1 MITNNTG
8 PKGEIDTDAFQ
19 RAMLQY
25 RNTPD
30 KDTGISTAM
39 YIFGR
44 PIRDFIPISP
54 GRYKPHKTWRET
66 LLAREEA
73 LRNRHMRAM
82 ERWSEH
88 TKRLSPL
95 KIGDAVRIQ
104 NQTGQFP
111 NKWDKTGRVVEVKQF
126 DQYVVR
132 VDGSGRVTLRNRKF
146 LRKYVP
152 VHSTTLP
159 SNDLQ
164 SLIPQSSYKPTSL
177 KSGIQPSAGKSHPS
191 STMHPDVPNLLTIPP
206 GSHTRP
212 QTHVEHQ
219 NEPSVADY
227 QPQTHVD
234 HQPNPHRSTVKAPHI
249 LSRLETYNCP
259 GLKDKPIV
267 LGPMQP
273 EQIDGPRRSQRL
285 KDKLSVSA

>member
-1 MITNNTG
+1 
-8 PKGEIDTDAFQ
+8 
-19 RAMLQY
+19 
-25 RNTPD
+25 
-30 KDTGISTAM
+30 
-39 YIFGR
+39 
-44 PIRDFIPISP
+44 
-54 GRYKPHKTWRET
+54 
-66 LLAREEA
+66 
-73 LRNRHMRAM
+73 MRAM

-132 VDGSGRVTLRNRKF
+132 VDGSGRVTLRNRTF

-164 SLIPQSSYKPTSL
+164 NLIPQSSYKPIPL
-177 KSGIQPSAGKSHPS
+177 KSGIQPSVGKSHPS
-191 STMHPDVPNLLTIPP
+191 STMHSDVPNLLIIPS
-206 GSHTRP
+206 GADNQP
-212 QTHVEHQ
+212 QPHIGRH
-219 NEPSVADY
+219 NEPSAADD

-234 HQPNPHRSTVKAPHI
+234 HQTEPHRSNVKAPRI
-249 LSRLETYNCP
+249 LSRLETYNSP
-259 GLKDKPIV
+259 GLTNQPIV
-267 LGPMQP
+267 VGPIQP
-273 EQIDGPRRSQRL
+273 EQTDGPRRSQRL